1 MKFRLFPG
9 TARTAVGTAGII
21 GAGQAM
27 QGLPNDTVEMTPN
40 EGDRGRQPEAG
51 GKWSSE
57 AAEVH
62 PKKCQGA

>member
-51 GKWSSE
+51 GKWSS
-57 AAEVH
+57 
-62 PKKCQGA
+62 